1 MRVLVDSSVWLAHFH
16 KTEAQL
22 VRLLMDEEVLTHPF
36 VVGEIALADLLGDQ
50 IITSLLNSLQM
61 GFVATHAEVMQLIEL
76 RQLKGRALGYVH
88 AHLLASALL
97 TPGATLW
104 TRDPTLLRVVK
115 DLGLEP
121 PLDGLRFLQEG
132 AEGYRQA

>member
-16 KTEAQL
+16 KTETQL
-22 VRLLMDEEVLTHPF
+22 VRLLMDEEVLSHPC
-36 VVGEIALADLLGDQ
+36 VVGEIALADLQGDQ
-50 IITSLLNSLQM
+50 IITPLLNSLQS
-61 GFVATHAEVMQLIEL
+61 GFVATHAEVMQLIDL
-76 RQLKGRALGYVH
+76 RKFKGRGLGYVH
-88 AHLLASALL
+88 VHLLASALL

-104 TRDPTLLRVVK
+104 TRDPGLLPVVK
-115 DLGLEP
+115 ELGLEP

>member
-16 KTEAQL
+16 KSEAQL
-22 VRLLMDEEVLTHPF
+22 VRLLTDEEVLTHPF
-36 VVGEIALADLLGDQ
+36 VIVEIALAELQGDQ
-50 IITSLLNSLQM
+50 IISSLLNSLQA
-61 GFVATHAEVMQLIEL
+61 GFVATPAEVLQLIEL
-76 RQLKGRALGYVH
+76 RKLKGRGLGYVQV
-88 AHLLASALL
+88 HLLASALL

-104 TRDPTLLRVVK
+104 TRDPVLLRVVR

-132 AEGYRQA
+132 PEGYRQA